1 LIRVNKLFI
10 IDNSLNFRIISVI
23 SRKRLD
29 ADKNLAKNLE
39 EKSRL
44 EIENAHKR
52 EDVLDIFDYF
62 TTFFK
67 LYFYFIKIKIDN

>member
-1 LIRVNKLFI
+1 M
-10 IDNSLNFRIISVI
+10 
-23 SRKRLD
+23 D

-52 EDVLDIFDYF
+52 EEVLNISD
-62 TTFFK
+62 FFK
-67 LYFYFIKIKIDN
+67 HFLSYIFILLKLI

>member
-1 LIRVNKLFI
+1 MYTAESIKKNKTFYLF
-10 IDNSLNFRIISVI
+10 SVI

-52 EDVLDIFDYF
+52 EEVLIFQNKVY
-62 TTFFK
+62 
-67 LYFYFIKIKIDN
+67 LFYKI